1 MVPNATTAWL
11 YGCSSINTTLLGI
24 GERTGNCPLEAMLI
38 EYAQIKGNLKNV
50 QLELITE
57 ICDYFEKELKYEIP
71 PKTPFV
77 GKEFNVTRA
86 GVHADGILKDEEIY
100 NIFDTDKILGRPIV
114 VAINEYSG
122 HAGIA
127 AWINTYFK
135 LKDEDKV
142 TKKNSDVALIKD
154 WVDEQYKNGRTTVMT
169 NEELEEAIKV
179 FMPDILTLAVNK
191 AC

>member
-1 MVPNATTAWL
+1 M
-11 YGCSSINTTLLGI
+11 
-24 GERTGNCPLEAMLI
+24 
-38 EYAQIKGNLKNV
+38 
-50 QLELITE
+50 
-57 ICDYFEKELKYEIP
+57 
-71 PKTPFV
+71 

-135 LKDEDKV
+135 IKDEFKV
-142 TKKNSDVALIKD
+142 DKKNVKVALIKD
-154 WVDEQYKNGRTTVMT
+154 WIDEQYKSGRTTVMT
-169 NEELEEAIKV
+169 NEELEEAMKE
-179 FMPDILTLAVNK
+179 FMPEILTLAVFR
-191 AC
+191 AS